1 MDFFDRL
8 VDASEVPFGLAY
20 LKLGS
25 SNIPVTLVWLLGELT
40 GVEDRASSI
49 SDLVCFSKARP
60 SSHTQGSQHEPVK
73 FFSEFSEI
81 FFPGRGKDL
90 CLFIFP
96 SRKTLIFCSFLA
108 CAPIKIVRNYFTL
121 FSEGA
126 HLVSPLMGDHR
137 RFPQFL

>member
-1 MDFFDRL
+1 MGFFDCL
-8 VDASEVPFGLAY
+8 ADVSEVSFGFAY

-25 SNIPVTLVWLLGELT
+25 SNIPVTLVWLLGALT

-60 SSHTQGSQHEPVK
+60 SSHTQGSQHEPAEV
-73 FFSEFSEI
+73 FSEFSELFFLARNREPCLLI
-81 FFPGRGKDL
+81 FPGR
-90 CLFIFP
+90 
-96 SRKTLIFCSFLA
+96 RTLIFRRFLA
-108 CAPIKIVRNYFTL
+108 CAPIKIVRNYLTL

-137 RFPQFL
+137 RFPQIL